1 MKKTFTINLSGT
13 VFHIDDDAYDKLNT
27 YIAQINKHFG
37 NDADAKEIVADIES
51 RIAELF
57 QERLKNGKEV
67 VSIDQVNEIIIIMGM
82 PESFG
87 DTLEEEKETTGSA
100 SSATTTKKRRLY
112 RDPESKILGGV
123 CGGLSAYFSIDPVVI
138 RLIFVVLVFLGAG
151 SSILIYLILWII
163 VPKATNSAQRLEM
176 KGEPVNINNISKN
189 IKEEFQEV
197 KEMANKI
204 KSEKPY
210 LREKAESLGNI
221 FISIIKIALRVFAI
235 IFGLIMVVVGML
247 AVIVLITSMLIT
259 DEFLGITPFGGD
271 VTQYLNLFVSS
282 TTLFWFWVGAGLAIG
297 IPLLALAYLGIKILF
312 KIRTDT
318 RRLRLSAIGL
328 WFLGI
333 ILVFAMT
340 VKAVGNFKV
349 TSSIT
354 KQIPIT
360 TKSDTLY
367 LKLGTNELGDAIES
381 HLNFGKLRI
390 AKLNG
395 KNFLVDEPTLD
406 IVKSDNGQFGLVVKT
421 KARGKNLDAA
431 QQNASEITY
440 KLDVQDS
447 LISFQSNFLLLDKTA
462 YHNQDVSYILKVPEN
477 KTIYLSPEMTKIIH
491 DIKNTSDMWD
501 GDMGDKYWTM
511 KPEGLELSQ
520 RKQVSS
526 DQNTAI
532 KKR

>member
-1 MKKTFTINLSGT
+1 MKKTFTINISGT
-13 VFHIDDDAYDKLNT
+13 VFHIDDDAYDKLST

-37 NDADAKEIVADIES
+37 HDTDAQEIIEDIES

-67 VSIDQVNEIIIIMGM
+67 VTLDQVNEIIAIMGM
-82 PESFG
+82 PDSF
-87 DTLEEEKETTGSA
+87 DDSIEEEKVVDSP
-100 SSATTTKKRRLY
+100 SSNTKSSKGRRLY
-112 RDPESKILGGV
+112 RDPENKILGGV
-123 CGGLSAYFSIDPVVI
+123 CGGLSAYFGIDPVVI
-138 RLIFVVLVFLGAG
+138 RLIFVALVFLGAG
-151 SSILIYLILWII
+151 SSILIYFILWII

-221 FISIIKIALRVFAI
+221 FLSMIKIALRVFAI
-235 IFGLIMVVVGML
+235 IFGIILVLVGIL
-247 AVIVLITSMLIT
+247 AVIVLITSMFIT

-271 VTQYLNLFVSS
+271 IPSYLNLFVSS

-318 RRLRLSAIGL
+318 RRLRLSALGL
-328 WFLGI
+328 WIVGI
-333 ILVFAMT
+333 ILVFTMT
-340 VKAVGNFKV
+340 VKAVEDYKAS
-349 TSSIT
+349 SSIT
-354 KQIPIT
+354 KQEPIT

-367 LKLGTNELGDAIES
+367 LKLGNNELGEAIET
-381 HLNFGKLRI
+381 HINFGKLKI

-395 KNFLVDEPTLD
+395 KNFLIDEPTLD
-406 IVKSDNGQFGLVVKT
+406 IVKSDNADYSLVVKT
-421 KARGKNLDAA
+421 KARGKNLEAA
-431 QQNASEITY
+431 QHNASEITY

-447 LISFQSNFLLLDKTA
+447 LITFQSNFLLLDKAA
-462 YHNQDVSYILKVPEN
+462 YHNQDVNYTLKVPVN
-477 KTIYLSPEMTKIIH
+477 KTIYLSQEMTKIIH

-511 KPEGLELSQ
+511 KQEGLELTQ
-520 RKQVSS
+520 RKQLINN
-526 DQNTAI
+526 QNTAT
-532 KKR
+532 K